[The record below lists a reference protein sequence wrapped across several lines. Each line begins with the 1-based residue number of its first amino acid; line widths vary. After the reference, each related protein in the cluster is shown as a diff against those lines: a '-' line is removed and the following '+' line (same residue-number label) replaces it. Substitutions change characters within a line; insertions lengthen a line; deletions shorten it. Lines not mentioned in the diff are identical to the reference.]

1 MKRSRSRSIVRAA
14 KVRKLQHEVASTL
27 APSSV
32 LPTGAERSKEK
43 QDEVTLFE
51 AYIRKQAWLP
61 YGEIND
67 FVRVLSNPLPVTF
80 RIRSDEAK
88 AIFSKKHLPRIRHIA
103 HELPGNAW
111 QVDRCSDLLRQWLV
125 TCQASIVRQ
134 ETVSMLPVWFL
145 RIEKHHHVLD
155 LCASPGSKTMQAVD
169 LISNQGLVVAN
180 EIDPK
185 RAYVLAHR
193 CRAQLGDNDMCK
205 MAVVCHNATKF
216 PNVLAP
222 LVYQATTTNS
232 SAHSPL
238 PYDRIICDVPCSGD
252 GTLRKDIKVW
262 KTWHPSYGIQLHSL
276 QLRIAKRGI
285 ALLKIGGYMTYST
298 CSFHPIENEAIVAA
312 LLATGTVVLERP
324 KLTGVLKAR
333 PGLAN
338 WKVLDDELQE
348 CSHEKYPSTLW
359 PPQDSAIYSELSK
372 CVRMV
377 PQDNNTGGFFIALL
391 RKVKEFSV
399 KNPRSGTTRKPSLV
413 TPTASQH
420 VMRARTGSNDSA
432 LACYTRTHSEHG
444 RVFELTPSL
453 SAHLM
458 EQPGSTKLNLVY
470 AGRYV
475 LSGLVE
481 LERTF
486 GVALLILLS
495 WICVELV
502 SICHIYCATVNWDC
516 CFTHEHFVL
525 CFVDDFCLSKQFQT
539 NNSLC
544 QTLQAA
550 E

>member
-1 MKRSRSRSIVRAA
+1 MKRSRSRSLVRAA
-14 KVRKLQHEVASTL
+14 RVRKLQHEVASTL

-32 LPTGAERSKEK
+32 LPIDTERRKGTE
-43 QDEVTLFE
+43 DEITLFE

-61 YGEIND
+61 HGEIDD

-88 AIFSKKHLPRIRHIA
+88 AIFAKKHLPRIRHIV

-125 TCQASIVRQ
+125 SCEASIVRQ

-222 LVYQATTTNS
+222 LVYQATATTNQS
-232 SAHSPL
+232 DRTPL

-262 KTWHPSYGIQLHSL
+262 KTWHPTFGIQLHPL

-298 CSFHPIENEAIVAA
+298 CSFHPIENEAVVAA

-324 KLTGVLKAR
+324 ELTGVLKAR
-333 PGLAN
+333 PGLTH
-338 WKVLDDELQE
+338 WKVLDDELLE
-348 CSHEKYPSTLW
+348 CSREKYPSTLW
-359 PPQDSAIYSELSK
+359 PPQDSTINSELSK

-391 RKVKEFSV
+391 RKVKQFAV
-399 KNPRSGTTRKPSLV
+399 KKPRSSTTSRKPPLV

-420 VMRARTGSNDSA
+420 IMRPRTAGTGDSA
-432 LACYTRTHSEHG
+432 LACYSRTHSEHG

-470 AGRYV
+470 AGRRYV
-475 LSGLVE
+475 SFGLVE
-481 LERTF
+481 
-486 GVALLILLS
+486 
-495 WICVELV
+495 
-502 SICHIYCATVNWDC
+502 
-516 CFTHEHFVL
+516 
-525 CFVDDFCLSKQFQT
+525 
-539 NNSLC
+539 
-544 QTLQAA
+544 
-550 E
+550 